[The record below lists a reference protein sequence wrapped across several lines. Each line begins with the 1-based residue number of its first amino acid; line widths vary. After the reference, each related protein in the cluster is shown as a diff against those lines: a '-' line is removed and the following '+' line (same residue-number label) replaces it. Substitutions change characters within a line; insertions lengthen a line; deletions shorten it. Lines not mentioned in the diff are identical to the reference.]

1 MMAMWVE
8 TASSGAY
15 PNQQSDSGMLA
26 TSFMSIPVSHSAA
39 KRGRDAVMRTGNY
52 LLNLS
57 ALLAVGLAQ
66 VGIEVPPARAQNAAA
81 LTGFVSSADE
91 GLMEGV
97 VISAKKDGATFTI
110 SVVSDRDGRYSF
122 PATKLEPGH
131 YSLSVR
137 AGGYEIDSPKTVDLS
152 AAQPATAEI
161 RLRATK
167 NFASQLTDAEWL
179 ASMPGTD
186 SQKRILLGCNSCHT
200 LERIVRSSHDA
211 AEFLQIFKR
220 MAGYY
225 PGSTPLHPQRLVGD
239 IERNLTRGANL
250 EAAAQYLASV
260 NLSDSTGWEY
270 PLKSFPRP
278 SGRATRVIF
287 TEYDLPR
294 AAIEPHDVIFDSGM
308 VWFAEFGDQFLGKMD
323 PRTGKVTEYPIPELK
338 KGFPTGTLDLESG
351 ADGNSLWI
359 GLMYQAGVAKFDK
372 RSESFQLF
380 ALPPQWQSNSA
391 QMGMVTPSHAD
402 VDGKVWTKNNAQN
415 ALIRIDLASGNLE
428 SLGTPKDPATNRT
441 IFPYGIPADH
451 QNNLY
456 LLDFAGEQIAK
467 VDAKT
472 GRITAY
478 KTPTANSRPRRG
490 RVDAQDRLWFAEYG
504 GNAIGLFDPNS
515 QKITEWQLTTPWSA
529 PYDVMPDDHGEVWAG
544 GMFTDRV
551 ARLDPRT
558 GQITEYL
565 LPRSTNIRRVFV
577 DSSTTPPTFWAG
589 SNHGASIV
597 KMEPQD

>member
-1 MMAMWVE
+1 
-8 TASSGAY
+8 
-15 PNQQSDSGMLA
+15 
-26 TSFMSIPVSHSAA
+26 MS
-39 KRGRDAVMRTGNY
+39 AV
-52 LLNLS
+52 
-57 ALLAVGLAQ
+57 LAVGLVQAG
-66 VGIEVPPARAQNAAA
+66 VDVPPTRAQSAAI
-81 LTGFVSSADE
+81 LTGHVSSAKE

-97 VISAKKDGATFTI
+97 VVSAKKNGASFTI
-110 SVVSDRDGRYSF
+110 SVVTDKEGRYSF
-122 PATKLEPGH
+122 PATKLELGH
-131 YSLSVR
+131 YSLSIR
-137 AGGYEIDSPKTVDLS
+137 AGGYELDSPKAVDLS
-152 AAQPATAEI
+152 AAQPVTAEI
-161 RLRATK
+161 KLRATK
-167 NFASQLTDAEWL
+167 NIASQLTDAEWL

-186 SQKRILLGCNSCHT
+186 NQKRILLGCNSCHT
-200 LERIVRSSHDA
+200 LQRIVRSSHDA
-211 AEFLQIFKR
+211 GEFLQIFKR

-239 IERNLTRGANL
+239 IERNLTRGAKL
-250 EAAAQYLASV
+250 DAAAQYLANV
-260 NLSDSTGWEY
+260 NLSDSAGWEY
-270 PLKSFPRP
+270 PLKFFPRP
-278 SGRATRVIF
+278 TSRATRVIF

-294 AAIEPHDVIFDSGM
+294 ATIEPHDVILDSGM
-308 VWFAEFGDQFLGKMD
+308 VWFAEFGEQFLGKMD
-323 PRTGKVTEYPIPELK
+323 PETGKVTEYPIPELK

-380 ALPPQWQSNSA
+380 ALPSEWQSDSA
-391 QMGMVTPSHAD
+391 QMGMVTPTHSN

-415 ALIRIDLASGNLE
+415 ALIRIDLASGKLE
-428 SLGTPKDPATNRT
+428 SLGTPKDPATNRA

-472 GRITAY
+472 GAITAY

-504 GNAIGLFDPNS
+504 GNAIGLFDPRTE
-515 QKITEWQLTTPWSA
+515 KITEWQLTTPWSA
-529 PYDVMPDDHGEVWAG
+529 PYDVAPDDRGQVWAG

-551 ARLDPRT
+551 ARLDPKT
-558 GQITEYL
+558 GEITEYL
-565 LPRSTNIRRVFV
+565 LPRSINIRRVYV

-597 KMEPQD
+597 KMEPLD

>member
-1 MMAMWVE
+1 MRI
-8 TASSGAY
+8 GKCLL
-15 PNQQSDSGMLA
+15 GM
-26 TSFMSIPVSHSAA
+26 SA
-39 KRGRDAVMRTGNY
+39 GM
-52 LLNLS
+52 
-57 ALLAVGLAQ
+57 AVGFLQAGAEIALAQ
-66 VGIEVPPARAQNAAA
+66 AQSTAI
-81 LTGFVSSADE
+81 LTGRVSSAEE
-91 GLMEGV
+91 GPMEGV
-97 VISAKKDGATFTI
+97 VVSARKDGATFTV
-110 SVVSDRDGRYSF
+110 SVVTGMEGRYSF
-122 PATKLEPGH
+122 PAAKLEPGH
-131 YSLSVR
+131 YKLSIR
-137 AGGYEIDSPKTVDLS
+137 AAGYELDSANTVDLS
-152 AAQPATAEI
+152 AAQPMTAEI
-161 RLRATK
+161 KLRATK
-167 NFASQLTDAEWL
+167 NIASQLTDAEWL

-200 LERIVRSSHDA
+200 LQRIVRSSHDA
-211 AEFLQIFKR
+211 AEFLQVFKR

-250 EAAAQYLASV
+250 DAAAQYLAGV

-270 PLKSFPRP
+270 PLKFLPRP
-278 SGRATRVIF
+278 TGRATRVIF

-294 AAIEPHDVIFDSGM
+294 STIEPHDVILDAGM
-308 VWFAEFGDQFLGKMD
+308 VWFAEFGEQFLGKMD
-323 PRTGKVTEYPIPELK
+323 PKTGNVTEYPIPELK

-372 RSESFQLF
+372 KTESFQLF
-380 ALPPQWQSNSA
+380 ALPAEWQSNSA
-391 QMGMVTPSHAD
+391 QMGMVTPTHSN

-415 ALIRIDLASGNLE
+415 ALIRIDLASGKLE
-428 SLGTPKDPATNRT
+428 SLGTPKDPATNRA

-472 GRITAY
+472 GGITAY

-504 GNAIGLFDPNS
+504 GNAIGLFDP
-515 QKITEWQLTTPWSA
+515 KTERITEWQVATPWSA
-529 PYDVMPDDHGEVWAG
+529 PYDVMPDDHGDVWAG

-551 ARLDPRT
+551 ARLDPKT
-558 GQITEYL
+558 GRITEYL
-565 LPRSTNIRRVFV
+565 LPRSTNIRRVYV
-577 DSSTTPPTFWAG
+577 DSSMTPPTFWTG

-597 KMEPQD
+597 KMEPLD

>member
-1 MMAMWVE
+1 MRI
-8 TASSGAY
+8 G
-15 PNQQSDSGMLA
+15 NCLL
-26 TSFMSIPVSHSAA
+26 SISA
-39 KRGRDAVMRTGNY
+39 V
-52 LLNLS
+52 
-57 ALLAVGLAQ
+57 LAVGVVQ
-66 VGIEVPPARAQNAAA
+66 VGVHVPPTRAQSAAI
-81 LTGFVSSADE
+81 LTGQVSSAEE

-97 VISAKKDGATFTI
+97 VVSAKKDRATITV
-110 SVVSDRDGRYSF
+110 SVVTDKDGRYSF
-122 PATKLEPGH
+122 PASKLEAGH
-131 YSLSVR
+131 YNLSIR
-137 AGGYEIDSPKTVDLS
+137 AGGYELDSPSAVNLS
-152 AAQPATAEI
+152 AAKPATAEI
-161 RLRATK
+161 KLRPTK
-167 NFASQLTDAEWL
+167 NVASQLTDAEWL
-179 ASMPGTD
+179 ANMPGTD

-200 LERIVRSSHDA
+200 LQRIVRSSHDA
-211 AEFLQIFKR
+211 SEFLQIFKR

-250 EAAAQYLASV
+250 EAAAQYLATV

-270 PLKSFPRP
+270 PLKLFPRP
-278 SGRATRVIF
+278 IGRATRVIF

-294 AAIEPHDVIFDSGM
+294 ATIEPHDVILDSGM
-308 VWFAEFGDQFLGKMD
+308 VWFAEFGEQFLGKMD
-323 PRTGKVTEYPIPELK
+323 PKTGKVTEYPIPELK

-359 GLMYQAGVAKFDK
+359 GLMYQAGVARFDK
-372 RSESFQLF
+372 KSESFQLF
-380 ALPPQWQSNSA
+380 ALPPEWQSNSA
-391 QMGMVTPSHAD
+391 QMGMVTPTHSN
-402 VDGKVWTKNNAQN
+402 VDDKVWTKNNAQN
-415 ALIRIDLASGNLE
+415 ALIRIDLASGKLE

-456 LLDFAGEQIAK
+456 LLDFAGEQIAR

-472 GRITAY
+472 GSVTAY

-504 GNAIGLFDPNS
+504 GNAIGLFDPRS
-515 QKITEWQLTTPWSA
+515 EKVTEWPLATPWSA
-529 PYDVMPDDHGEVWAG
+529 PYDVMPDDHGEVWSG

-551 ARLDPRT
+551 ARLDPKT
-558 GQITEYL
+558 GEITEYL
-565 LPRSTNIRRVFV
+565 LPRPTNIRRVYV

-597 KMEPQD
+597 KMEPLD

>member
-1 MMAMWVE
+1 
-8 TASSGAY
+8 
-15 PNQQSDSGMLA
+15 
-26 TSFMSIPVSHSAA
+26 
-39 KRGRDAVMRTGNY
+39 MRIGSC

-57 ALLAVGLAQ
+57 ALLAVGLVQ
-66 VGIEVPPARAQNAAA
+66 VEIPPARAQSAVT
-81 LTGFVSSADE
+81 LTGRVSSAEE

-97 VISAKKDGATFTI
+97 VVSAKKDGATFTV
-110 SVVSDRDGRYSF
+110 SVVTDKEGKYTF

-131 YSLSVR
+131 YRLSIR
-137 AGGYEIDSPKTVDLS
+137 ASGYEIDSPKAIDLS
-152 AAQPATAEI
+152 AAQPATTEI

-167 NFASQLTDAEWL
+167 NIASQLTDAEWL

-200 LERIVRSSHDA
+200 LQRIVRSSHDA

-260 NLSDSTGWEY
+260 NLSESTGWEY

-278 SGRATRVIF
+278 TGRATRVVF

-294 AAIEPHDVIFDSGM
+294 STIEPHDVILDSGM
-308 VWFAEFGDQFLGKMD
+308 VWFAEFGEQFLGKMD
-323 PRTGKVTEYPIPELK
+323 PNTGKVTEYPIPELK

-351 ADGNSLWI
+351 ADGHSLWI

-372 RSESFQLF
+372 KTERFQLF
-380 ALPPQWQSNSA
+380 ALPPEWQSNAA
-391 QMGMVTPSHAD
+391 QMGMVTPTHSN

-415 ALIRIDLASGNLE
+415 ALIRIDVASGKLE

-472 GRITAY
+472 GGITAY

-490 RVDAQDRLWFAEYG
+490 RVDAQNRLWFAEYG
-504 GNAIGLFDPNS
+504 ANAIGLFDP
-515 QKITEWQLTTPWSA
+515 QTEKITEWQLATPWSA
-529 PYDVMPDDHGEVWAG
+529 PYDVVPDEHGEVWAA

-551 ARLDPRT
+551 VRLDPKT
-558 GQITEYL
+558 SQITEYL
-565 LPRSTNIRRVFV
+565 LPRSTNIRRVYV
-577 DSSTTPPTFWAG
+577 DSSSTPPTFWTG

-597 KMEPQD
+597 KMEPLD

>member
-1 MMAMWVE
+1 
-8 TASSGAY
+8 
-15 PNQQSDSGMLA
+15 
-26 TSFMSIPVSHSAA
+26 
-39 KRGRDAVMRTGNY
+39 
-52 LLNLS
+52 
-57 ALLAVGLAQ
+57 
-66 VGIEVPPARAQNAAA
+66 
-81 LTGFVSSADE
+81 
-91 GLMEGV
+91 MEGV
-97 VISAKKDGATFTI
+97 VVSAKLDGSTI
-110 SVVSDRDGRYSF
+110 TVSVISDKQGRYNF
-122 PATKLEPGH
+122 PANRLEPGH
-131 YSLSVR
+131 YKLSIR
-137 AGGYEIDSPKTVDLS
+137 AAGYELDSPNTVDLS
-152 AAQPATAEI
+152 ATQPMTAEI
-161 RLRATK
+161 KLRATK
-167 NFASQLTDAEWL
+167 NVASQLTDAEWL

-200 LERIVRSSHDA
+200 LQRIVRSSHDA
-211 AEFLQIFKR
+211 AEFLQVFKR

-250 EAAAQYLASV
+250 DAAAQYLAGV

-270 PLKSFPRP
+270 PLKFFPRP
-278 SGRATRVIF
+278 TGRATHVIF

-294 AAIEPHDVIFDSGM
+294 AAIEPHDVILDAGM
-308 VWFAEFGDQFLGKMD
+308 VWFAEFGEQFLGKMD
-323 PRTGKVTEYPIPELK
+323 PKTGKVTEYPIAELK

-351 ADGNSLWI
+351 ADGESLWI
-359 GLMYQAGVAKFDK
+359 GLMYQAGIARFDK
-372 RSESFQLF
+372 KSETFQLF
-380 ALPPQWQSNSA
+380 ALPAEWQSNSA
-391 QMGMVTPSHAD
+391 QMGMVTPTHSN

-415 ALIRIDLASGNLE
+415 ALIRIDLASGKLE

-472 GRITAY
+472 GSITAY

-504 GNAIGLFDPNS
+504 GNAIGLFDP
-515 QKITEWQLTTPWSA
+515 KTERITEWQLATPWSA
-529 PYDVMPDDHGEVWAG
+529 PYDVVPDDHGEVWAG

-551 ARLDPRT
+551 ARLDPKT

-565 LPRSTNIRRVFV
+565 LPRSTNIRRVYV
-577 DSSTTPPTFWAG
+577 DSSMTPPTFWTG

-597 KMEPQD
+597 KMEPLD

>member
-1 MMAMWVE
+1 MSA
-8 TASSGAY
+8 
-15 PNQQSDSGMLA
+15 GM
-26 TSFMSIPVSHSAA
+26 
-39 KRGRDAVMRTGNY
+39 
-52 LLNLS
+52 
-57 ALLAVGLAQ
+57 AVGLLQVAEMAPAQ
-66 VGIEVPPARAQNAAA
+66 AQSAAV
-81 LTGFVSSADE
+81 LTGHVSSAEE
-91 GLMEGV
+91 GPMEGV
-97 VISAKKDGATFTI
+97 VVSARKDGATFTV
-110 SVVSDRDGRYSF
+110 SVVAGLEGRYSF
-122 PATKLEPGH
+122 PAAKLEPGH
-131 YSLSVR
+131 YRLSIR
-137 AGGYEIDSPKTVDLS
+137 AGGYELDSPNAVDLS
-152 AAQPATAEI
+152 AAQPMTAEI
-161 RLRATK
+161 KLRATR
-167 NFASQLTDAEWL
+167 NVASQLTDAEWL

-186 SQKRILLGCNSCHT
+186 SQKRILLACNSCHT
-200 LERIVRSSHDA
+200 LQRIVRSSHDA
-211 AEFLQIFKR
+211 AEFLQVFKR

-270 PLKSFPRP
+270 PLKLFPRP
-278 SGRATRVIF
+278 TGRSTRVIF

-294 AAIEPHDVIFDSGM
+294 SAIEPHDVILDSGM
-308 VWFAEFGDQFLGKMD
+308 VWFAEFGEQFLGKMD
-323 PRTGKVTEYPIPELK
+323 PKTGKVSEYPIPELK

-351 ADGNSLWI
+351 ADGKSLWI
-359 GLMYQAGVAKFDK
+359 GLMYQAGVARFDMK
-372 RSESFQLF
+372 SETFQLF
-380 ALPPQWQSNSA
+380 ALPAEWQSNSA
-391 QMGMVTPSHAD
+391 QMGMVTPTHAN

-415 ALIRIDLASGNLE
+415 ALIRIDLASGKLE

-472 GRITAY
+472 GAITAY
-478 KTPTANSRPRRG
+478 RTPTANSRPRRG

-504 GNAIGLFDPNS
+504 GNAIGLFDPKTE
-515 QKITEWQLTTPWSA
+515 KITEWELATPWSA
-529 PYDVMPDDHGEVWAG
+529 PYDVVPDDRGEVWTA

-551 ARLDPRT
+551 ARLDPKT

-565 LPRSTNIRRVFV
+565 LPRSTNIRRVYV
-577 DSSTTPPTFWAG
+577 DSSTTPPTFWTG

-597 KMEPQD
+597 KMEPLD